1 MKTKENISV
10 VYITDEAYAMPTC
23 ISILSAI
30 QNAGRDDLLDFYVL
44 CNGVTDAS
52 KSKFE
57 SLSTDKVNVNA
68 INIKNEK
75 YAEIAKSCLTFPYIH
90 VSSTALFKFNLPEIL
105 ANLDRVIYIDGDTLI
120 QKSLRELYDW
130 DLHGVYLAAVDD
142 IINKIHGGKYS
153 GRVKIHSHYFNSGV
167 MLLNLEK
174 MRKENITEKLI
185 DYRINGKNYFMDQD
199 ALNVVLGKKRNI
211 LPYIYNHMSTITDNL
226 DIEEIQTEFQIE
238 SSVTLEEFIDS
249 AVIVHLTNSKKPW
262 SYNMPWYS
270 ERFMKYYKESPYSD
284 VRIELKSPI
293 KAICDKSYWSIIEKH
308 KVALYGAGIRGHRIY
323 NDIQEKKWCDVVI
336 WVDKNYKKIG
346 GEIESPQRL
355 KEADFDYVLI
365 TIVDKIIA
373 LEAKL
378 DLAKKYHVEMD
389 KILTIFMS

>member
-1 MKTKENISV
+1 MYEEGT
-10 VYITDEAYAMPTC
+10 
-23 ISILSAI
+23 
-30 QNAGRDDLLDFYVL
+30 G
-44 CNGVTDAS
+44 
-52 KSKFE
+52 
-57 SLSTDKVNVNA
+57 
-68 INIKNEK
+68 
-75 YAEIAKSCLTFPYIH
+75 
-90 VSSTALFKFNLPEIL
+90 
-105 ANLDRVIYIDGDTLI
+105 
-120 QKSLRELYDW
+120 
-130 DLHGVYLAAVDD
+130 
-142 IINKIHGGKYS
+142 
-153 GRVKIHSHYFNSGV
+153 
-167 MLLNLEK
+167 
-174 MRKENITEKLI
+174 KENITEKLI

-211 LPYIYNHMSTITDNL
+211 LPYIYNHMSKITDNL

-249 AVIVHLTNSKKPW
+249 AVIVHLTGSKKPW
-262 SYNMPWYS
+262 SYNIPWYS

-284 VRIELKSPI
+284 VRIDLKSPI
-293 KAICDKSYWSIIEKH
+293 KVLCDRNKALLINQQRLDKYLMNKRSKSYWSIIKKH
-308 KVALYGAGIRGHRIY
+308 KVALYGAGRRGHRIY

-365 TIVDKIIA
+365 TIVDEIIA

-378 DLAKKYHVEMD
+378 DLAKKYHVEMG